1 MDSVNKNSRLL
12 KTGILSISVLLT
24 AASAVSGTV
33 PMMANEFSDKSS
45 AQVQALITIPSI
57 AMMIFIL
64 LSSIFIRI
72 FGKRKT
78 VLLGLALGLIGGVT
92 PLFTSNFL
100 IIQISRFILGAG
112 NGLYSTSTASL
123 IGDIWSGDEQ
133 RNLLGIQ
140 SAVQTLGQSIATF
153 MAGILLGI
161 SWHAA
166 YLVYLLFIPVIII
179 FAIGYNKSTE
189 KAIYDAQKEVK
200 EESVVQKQTKLPVL
214 ALVAILMSF
223 IYFNA
228 IMPEFTA
235 SGLAIQQMQLQNQ
248 SFLST
253 ALAIAGI
260 AGALVTS
267 LYGKIYKVFKHYTP
281 VFIMLL
287 GVIGYFGIIHA
298 ANMVMLTISMII
310 LSSTSLIF
318 PYIYGAVMEDVPAAS
333 KDFALSVAKVFNNFG
348 AFLSPYAMA
357 ATAGIFGLT
366 GAIATLKI
374 AMCYLIFIGIVF
386 LILAILKTNKVKKVD
401 SQSMTKEQ

>member
-33 PMMANEFSDKSS
+33 PMMAKEFSDKSS

-78 VLLGLALGLIGGVT
+78 VLLGLALGLIGGVA

-267 LYGKIYKVFKHYTP
+267 LYGKIYKIFKHYTP

-357 ATAGIFGLT
+357 AT
-366 GAIATLKI
+366 
-374 AMCYLIFIGIVF
+374 
-386 LILAILKTNKVKKVD
+386 VKAA
-401 SQSMTKEQ
+401 S